1 MIYEQRKKKKKKK
14 KKEQNEVY
22 TKNQLQDILVNQT
35 NMQNNWVYKAN
46 H

>member
-1 MIYEQRKKKKKKK
+1 MSNEKKTEQT
-14 KKEQNEVY
+14 ELY
-22 TKNQLQDILVNQT
+22 TKNQQRDILVNQT

>member
-1 MIYEQRKKKKKKK
+1 MSNEKKKKT
-14 KKEQNEVY
+14 EQTELY
-22 TKNQLQDILVNQT
+22 TKNQQQDILVNQT

>member
-1 MIYEQRKKKKKKK
+1 MYEKKKKKKT
-14 KKEQNEVY
+14 EQTEKLY